1 MAGSENGAI
10 PSEIDPMSGPS
21 SALATVPVPI
31 LAAPRRDLVSP
42 LELTVLAAIWGGSF
56 MLQRVAVPEFGALV
70 LAEMRL
76 LFGAL
81 VLAPFL
87 WPARR
92 LLWRARWRL
101 ALIGLLNSALPFV
114 LFAWGAERAPAAI
127 GAITNSMAALF
138 AVLVAWLMFQERIGW
153 WRALGLLAGF
163 AGVIV
168 LVGARD
174 AGLGV
179 APAAIAGVLAALC
192 YGLSGNLV
200 KRLLAGLPPV
210 ACAAATLAWSSLL
223 LAPLAIAWWPQS
235 APSTTAWLS
244 AVTLGVVCT
253 GAAYALYFRLM
264 ERLGPTRAA
273 TVTYLVPLFAVAWAW
288 LLLGEPLTAVMAIA
302 GGLILGGVALNQLG
316 RPAPPAAAVPP
327 R

>member
-1 MAGSENGAI
+1 MN
-10 PSEIDPMSGPS
+10 GPS
-21 SALATVPVPI
+21 VLATAPAPV
-31 LAAPRRDLVSP
+31 LLTGQRDWVSP
-42 LELTVLAAIWGGSF
+42 LELTVLAAIWGASF
-56 MLQRVAVPEFGALV
+56 MLQRVAVPEFGALALV
-70 LAEMRL
+70 EMRL

-101 ALIGLLNSALPFV
+101 ALIGMLNSALPFV

-138 AVLVAWLMFQERIGW
+138 AVLVAWLMFGERIGW

-163 AGVIV
+163 SGVIV

-192 YGLSGNLV
+192 YGLAGNLV
-200 KRLLAGLPPV
+200 KRLLVGLPPV
-210 ACAAATLAWSSLL
+210 ASAAATLAWSSLL
-223 LAPLAIAWWPQS
+223 LAPLALTWWPQATPS
-235 APSTTAWLS
+235 AAAWSS
-244 AVTLGVVCT
+244 AIALGVVCT

-288 LLLGEPLTAVMAIA
+288 LLLGEPLTTVMAIA
-302 GGLILGGVALNQLG
+302 GALILGGVALNQLG
-316 RPAPPAAAVPP
+316 RPSPAAPVAAG

>member
-1 MAGSENGAI
+1 MNS
-10 PSEIDPMSGPS
+10 PSI
-21 SALATVPVPI
+21 ALAPMP
-31 LAAPRRDLVSP
+31 AALPAAGRRDLVSP
-42 LELTVLAAIWGGSF
+42 VELAVLAAIWGGSF
-56 MLQRVAVPEFGALV
+56 MLQRVAVPEFGALALV
-70 LAEMRL
+70 EMRL
-76 LFGAL
+76 VFGAL

-92 LLWRARWRL
+92 LLWQARWRL

-138 AVLVAWLMFQERIGW
+138 AVLVAWMMFGERIGW

-174 AGLGV
+174 AGIGV
-179 APAAIAGVLAALC
+179 APAAVAGVLAALC

-200 KRLLAGLPPV
+200 KRLLAGVPPV
-210 ACAAATLAWSSLL
+210 ASAAATLVWSSLL
-223 LAPLAIAWWPQS
+223 LAPLAFIGWPS
-235 APSTTAWLS
+235 AAPSTTAWLS
-244 AVTLGVVCT
+244 AVTLGVLCT

-288 LLLGEPLTAVMAIA
+288 LLLGEPLSAAMAIA
-302 GGLILGGVALNQLG
+302 GALILGGVALNQLG
-316 RPAPPAAAVPP
+316 RPAAAAAGDPP